1 MLHGLFSSCDEQE
14 LLFWL
19 LVAVASLVAV
29 TGSKVL
35 RLSSYGSQALEHRL
49 SGCGVWAYCFT
60 TYGVFLTKDQTYTGR
75 LILYH

>member
-1 MLHGLFSSCDEQE
+1 MGFFPVVTSRSYSSGS
-14 LLFWL
+14 LLQGP
-19 LVAVASLVAV
+19 LVAV

-49 SGCGVWAYCFT
+49 SGCGAWAYCFT
-60 TYGVFLTKDQTYTGR
+60 TYGVFLTRDQTYTGR